1 MFGHITIQ
9 KLNDF
14 FKNLDERESAGVF
27 FYRINGYTEEIA
39 GFIRSYYE
47 AARKCGVI
55 IEGKLRNPDEKNLDY
70 YQEIMGS
77 AFQLS
82 PAFIGAGLKKWLDR
96 KSVV

>member
-55 IEGKLRNPDEKNLDY
+55 IE
-70 YQEIMGS
+70 
-77 AFQLS
+77 
-82 PAFIGAGLKKWLDR
+82 IGRAH
-96 KSVV
+96 V